1 MISFQP
7 SDDEKALL
15 ETIERFA
22 KDNLLPAC
30 RQADRDSRIQDAI
43 REQYR
48 DLGGHLLG
56 LAESVGGIGFGFT
69 AKCLAE
75 EALARV
81 CPAHGVGLDDAGL
94 GAQAVLALGSEAQQ
108 TQLLSPLA
116 EQAGYGLALA
126 ANEADPAANVGY
138 MATRA
143 EGGDSARLHGDKRT
157 VYNADR
163 ASALIVLARAG
174 DGDGLQGVEAYAV
187 DPRAEGV
194 SIELEDAMG
203 LRAARPCRVV
213 LDGAQGQ
220 RLNGAADTAAALQR
234 FYNAARVLTAAR
246 LVGAAR
252 GAMDYAVDYAQDRKA
267 FGKPIAGHQGLA
279 FFMADMEVAIEA
291 ARNLML
297 KAAWQLQQGE
307 DATVASCN
315 AAIYASES
323 AVRVTVDAV
332 QVFGGSGFM
341 KDMPV
346 ERYMRDARTL
356 ANMIGTSEDHV
367 AVAGEALYSPE
378 PQQTKDGSRKVAT
391 A

>member
-1 MISFQP
+1 MISFHP
-7 SDDEKALL
+7 SDDEKTLL

-22 KDNLLPAC
+22 RDNLLPAY
-30 RQADRDSRIQDAI
+30 RRADRDCRIDDAI
-43 REQYR
+43 RKQYR

-56 LAESVGGIGFGFT
+56 LPEAAGGIGFGFT

-75 EALARV
+75 EALARL
-81 CPAHGVGLDDAGL
+81 CPAHGVGLDEAGL
-94 GAQAVLALGSEAQQ
+94 GAQAVLALGSEAQKA
-108 TQLLSPLA
+108 QLLSPLA

-126 ANEADPAANVGY
+126 ANEVDPAANAGH

-143 EGGDSARLHGDKRT
+143 EGGDSARLHGEKRA
-157 VYNADR
+157 VYNADC
-163 ASALIVLARAG
+163 ASVLIVLAQAG
-174 DGDGLQGVEAYAV
+174 DYDGLEGVEAYAV

-194 SIELEDAMG
+194 SIGLEDSMG

-220 RLNGAADTAAALQR
+220 RLNGAEDTAAALRR
-234 FYNAARVLTAAR
+234 FYNAARILTAAR
-246 LVGAAR
+246 LAGAAR

-297 KAAWQLQQGE
+297 KAAWQFERGE
-307 DATVASCN
+307 EATVAACN
-315 AAIYASES
+315 AAIYAGES
-323 AVRVTVDAV
+323 AVRVTIDAV

-367 AVAGEALYSPE
+367 AVAGEALYSPQ
-378 PQQTKDGSRKVAT
+378 PPQTKDGSRKVAT
-391 A
+391 V

>member
-22 KDNLLPAC
+22 KDNLLPAY
-30 RQADRDSRIQDAI
+30 RQADRDSRIEDAI
-43 REQYR
+43 RERYR

-94 GAQAVLALGSEAQQ
+94 GAQAVMALGSETQQ
-108 TQLLSPLA
+108 TRLLSPLA
-116 EQAGYGLALA
+116 EQPGYALALA
-126 ANEADPAANVGY
+126 SNEADPAANMGH

-163 ASALIVLARAG
+163 ASVLIVLARAG
-174 DGDGLQGVEAYAV
+174 EGDGLQGVEAYAV

-194 SIELEDAMG
+194 SIELEDGMG

-220 RLNGAADTAAALQR
+220 RLNGAQDTAAALQR
-234 FYNAARVLTAAR
+234 FYNVARVLTAAR

-307 DATVASCN
+307 EATVASCN
-315 AAIYASES
+315 AAIYAGES
-323 AVRVTVDAV
+323 AVRVTIDAV

-367 AVAGEALYSPE
+367 AVAGEALYSPQ